1 MVYLTRSTDA
11 SQRSLGSFGLLEGD
25 EGDEADYGKF
35 QAFRAKA
42 NEAGRYT
49 NFGYRPQPLK
59 GVTPVRPA
67 TQAPSDGP
75 DEEDIVEEDE
85 DVEAELEL
93 LRGGMFSA
101 REAPGAKYT
110 NFGPAPSPRRLHS
123 ARKALEG
130 EGEGE
135 EERMGL
141 CLEEGEEEGERTFHA
156 RSNVAG
162 KYARRP
168 QATGPIPGAGA
179 MSVQAVIQQKM
190 RDAAVALQ
198 GCSSVQGSGQ
208 LADLLAQLA
217 GALQAVLA
225 AGVR

>member
-1 MVYLTRSTDA
+1 MYVIWDSREEHCVQCDA
-11 SQRSLGSFGLLEGD
+11 ALSAPAPAPASPTSSKIAPSSSQRSLGSFGLLEED

-49 NFGYRPQPLK
+49 NFGYRPHPLK
-59 GVTPVRPA
+59 GISPVRPA
-67 TQAPSDGP
+67 TQVPLDGP

-93 LRGGMFSA
+93 LRGGRFSA

-130 EGEGE
+130 EGEE
-135 EERMGL
+135 
-141 CLEEGEEEGERTFHA
+141 
-156 RSNVAG
+156 
-162 KYARRP
+162 
-168 QATGPIPGAGA
+168 ATSPIPGAGA
-179 MSVQAVIQQKM
+179 VSVQAVVQQKM

-198 GCSSVQGSGQ
+198 GCSSAQGSGQ

-217 GALQAVLA
+217 GALQAVQA
-225 AGVR
+225 AGVH